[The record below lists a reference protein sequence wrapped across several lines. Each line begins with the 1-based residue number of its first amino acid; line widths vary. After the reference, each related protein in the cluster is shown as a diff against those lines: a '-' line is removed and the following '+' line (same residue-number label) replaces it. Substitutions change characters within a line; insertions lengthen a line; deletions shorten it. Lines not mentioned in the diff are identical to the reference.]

1 MSRILKLA
9 YFLIIIFNL
18 TRVSQVRCQINTS
31 ENFVTETSGNDKSIM
46 KLVSSFE
53 NKLANHRLTKADEL
67 VIVYLMKLIMLKVNE
82 LKQESDHD
90 RDEQYELRERENVRP
105 SYWQMRQGR

>member
-1 MSRILKLA
+1 MSRLLKLA
-9 YFLIIIFNL
+9 YFLIIVSNL
-18 TRVSQVRCQINTS
+18 TRVSQVRGQINTS
-31 ENFVTETSGNDKSIM
+31 DNFVTETSGNDKSIM

-67 VIVYLMKLIMLKVNE
+67 IIVYLMKLIMLKANE

-90 RDEQYELRERENVRP
+90 HDEQYELRERENVRP